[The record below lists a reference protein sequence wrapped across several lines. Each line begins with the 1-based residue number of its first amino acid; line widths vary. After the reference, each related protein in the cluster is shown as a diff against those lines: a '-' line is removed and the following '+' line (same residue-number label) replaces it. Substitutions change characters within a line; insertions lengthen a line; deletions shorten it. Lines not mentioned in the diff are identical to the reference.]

1 MCGTSRDRRT
11 TWCHLW
17 AIGSTSSHMLFNS
30 EGVANFSETR
40 SLVVILT
47 LLHTAPAN
55 KACQSSQSV
64 DFIREHDYVLPSC
77 PEFILWTAIREAQRP
92 CNDDL
97 KLVS

>member
-1 MCGTSRDRRT
+1 MEPLEIEGP
-11 TWCHLW
+11 HG
-17 AIGSTSSHMLFNS
+17 AIYGPIVSTSPLMLVNS
-30 EGVANFSETR
+30 ERFANFSKTR

-64 DFIREHDYVLPSC
+64 DFIRELAYIVPSW
-77 PEFILWTAIREAQRP
+77 PELSLWTSIREAQRP